1 MNILIPDSWLR
12 EFLKTDATPKEIK
25 EYVSLCGPSVERMNT
40 VGKDIVYD
48 IEVTTN
54 RVDSY
59 SVMGIAR
66 EAAAIL
72 PRFGKK
78 AKFTSHVAKGSIYP
92 KTPLG
97 IHIEDPK
104 GYCRRILAVKIANI
118 TLAPSPAWLAKKLEL
133 VGQRPLN
140 NIIDITNFVMW
151 ETGHPSHAFDYD
163 RLVAKK
169 ILVREA
175 KKGEKVVSLDGK
187 KHVMIGGEM
196 VFDDGSGTII
206 DIPGIMGTANT
217 SVTPETK
224 NVLLFI
230 ENSDPAKIR
239 FASMAHAIR
248 TQAAVINEKDPD
260 PELALVAMN
269 RAVEL
274 ACELTHG
281 TLGSALYDA
290 YPKKFTGYSVTL
302 KRTKLDSYIG
312 TSLSDNEIKQILTTL
327 GFETTCTKTEVAV
340 VVPSFR
346 RDVTLDVDIIE
357 EIARIY
363 GYHNIET
370 HLPQNEPPV
379 VTLPPELEWEHTIK
393 TRLRDWGYT
402 ETYTYSMI
410 SEEQMDVFGLDKA
423 KAYRI
428 ANPLSAEWVY
438 MRPSLWPS
446 MLSAVKENLSH
457 RRDLK
462 LFELS
467 MTYHFRHG
475 DIPRERPVLMIAL
488 TGHKFYEAKGITQA
502 IFKQFGIPFVHGVP
516 KTDTNIR
523 KWAGKT
529 QLALGEFGS
538 VSEVNPEF
546 LSALGISVP
555 VTLVELY
562 FDELVKNAKSVSVY
576 EPIPKFPPA
585 VEDMAFTVGD
595 NFSVGFLI
603 DACRRV
609 SPLVYDVTLLDSH
622 KDTRTIHVT
631 YLDPK
636 RNLTADDIRPIRE
649 KIIHVAATIFHASLK
664 TA

>member
-25 EYVSLCGPSVERMNT
+25 EYLSLCGPSVERMNS
-40 VGKDIVYD
+40 VGREIVYD

-78 AKFTSHVAKGSIYP
+78 AKFTNHIAKPIVYP

-97 IHIEDPK
+97 MHIEDPK

-118 TLAPSPAWLAKKLEL
+118 TLGASPAWLVKKLEL

-140 NIIDITNFVMW
+140 NIVDITNYVMW

-163 RLVAKK
+163 RLLAKK

-175 KKGEKVVSLDGK
+175 KKGEKVVSLDEK
-187 KHVMIGGEM
+187 KHVMIGGELI
-196 VFDDGSGTII
+196 FDDGTGTII

-217 SVTPETK
+217 IVTPETK

-239 FASMAHAIR
+239 FASMTHAIR

-274 ACELTHG
+274 ARDLTHG
-281 TLGSALYDA
+281 KVGSALYDA
-290 YPKKFTGYSVTL
+290 YPKKFTPYGVSVS
-302 KRTKLDSYIG
+302 RSKLDSYIG
-312 TSLSDNEIKQILTTL
+312 TPLKDNDVQDILTTL
-327 GFETTCTKTEVAV
+327 GFEAKCTKNEVIV
-340 VVPSFR
+340 TVPSFR
-346 RDVTLDVDIIE
+346 RDITLDVDIIE
-357 EIARIY
+357 EVARLY

-370 HLPQNEPPV
+370 HLPQREPPV
-379 VTLPPELEWEHTIK
+379 VTPRPELRWEEEVK

-410 SEEQMDVFGLDKA
+410 SEEEMDMFGLDKT
-423 KAYRI
+423 KAYRV

-446 MLSAVKENLSH
+446 LLACVKENLNHS
-457 RRDLK
+457 RDLK

-467 MTYHFRHG
+467 MTYHYRKN
-475 DIPRERPVLMIAL
+475 DLPQEKSILMIVL
-488 TGHKFYEAKGITQA
+488 TGHKFYKGKGVAQT
-502 IFKQFGIPFVHGVP
+502 IFKLFGIPFPHGIP
-516 KTDTNIR
+516 KADAGIR
-523 KWAGKT
+523 KWSGKT
-529 QLALGEFGS
+529 QLALDHFGS
-538 VSEVNPEF
+538 VSEVSPEF
-546 LSALGISVP
+546 LSTLGINTP
-555 VTLVELY
+555 VTVVELY
-562 FDELVKNAKSVSVY
+562 FDELVKNAKPIRVY

-585 VEDMAFTVGD
+585 VEDMAFTVGY
-595 NFSVGFLI
+595 NFSVGLLI
-603 DACRRV
+603 DACKRV
-609 SPLVYDVTLLDSH
+609 SPLVHDVTLLDAH
-622 KDTRTIHVT
+622 ENTRTIHIT

-636 RNLTADDIRPIRE
+636 RNLTALDIRPIRE
-649 KIIHVAATIFHASLK
+649 KIIHVAGTIFHAALK